1 MEDSKH
7 NSFFREVLIRCI
19 KLLNPVLMA
28 LSFGWVWYSF
38 YADKIV
44 SPFYEHGNWAIIILF
59 GIIYTIYAR
68 MYDSFMIS
76 MVKRSEI
83 IYSQSLALLI
93 SNGLMYIIIFILM
106 RRFPN
111 VLPLLLAFLIQF
123 AWTVAWTW
131 IVNKWYFKSSDTVR
145 TIVVYDEQ
153 EDLKEWQENNSLKNR
168 FKIVK
173 TLSVNDFK
181 MKSLADGI
189 GCIFL
194 IDVHSHQRNQIIKY
208 CVANNIQVMILPRI
222 GDVIMSG
229 ADNLHILHLPVLM
242 TGRYHP
248 KPEFLIIKRSFDLIV
263 SILAFILF
271 SPVFLLVSILIKL
284 DDHGPVFYKQE
295 RLTKNGKRFKVIKF
309 RSMRTDAEKDEVAR
323 LSTGD
328 KDDRVTSIGKFLR
341 KVRLDE
347 IPQLINIIKGEM
359 SIVGPRPERP
369 SIAAQYEKK
378 LPEFNLRLQ
387 AKAGLTG
394 YAQVYGKYNTDPYNK
409 LKMDLMYISHPSVL
423 EDLKIMFATIK
434 ILFMSESTE
443 GISNQEITAFKK

>member
-1 MEDSKH
+1 MEDSSN
-7 NSFFREVLIRCI
+7 NSFFKEILIRFI
-19 KLLNPVLMA
+19 KLLNPIIMSLVFA
-28 LSFGWVWYSF
+28 GVWYSF

-44 SPFYEHGNWAIIILF
+44 SPFYDHGNWAIIILF

-76 MVKRSEI
+76 MAKRSEI

-93 SNGLMYIIIFILM
+93 SNGLMYFIVFILM
-106 RRFPN
+106 RRLPN
-111 VLPLLLAFLIQF
+111 VLPLLLAFLIQIIL
-123 AWTVAWTW
+123 TIGWTW
-131 IVNKWYFKSSDTVR
+131 AVNKWYFKNADVIR

-168 FKIVK
+168 FNIVK

-181 MKSLADGI
+181 LKQLTGKI

-194 IDVHSHQRNQIIKY
+194 IDVHSHQRNQILKY
-208 CVANNIQVMILPRI
+208 CVANNVQVMILPRI

-229 ADNLHILHLPVLM
+229 ADNLHILHLPILM

-263 SILAFILF
+263 SILVFILV
-271 SPVFLLVSILIKL
+271 SPVFLLVSILIKF
-284 DDHGPVFYKQE
+284 DDQGPVFYKQE
-295 RLTKNGKRFKVIKF
+295 RLTKNGKLFKVIKF
-309 RSMRTDAEKDEVAR
+309 RSMRTDAEKDGVAR

-328 KDDRVTSIGKFLR
+328 QDNRVTKIGKFLR

-369 SIAAQYEKK
+369 SIATQYEKK

-409 LKMDLMYISHPSVL
+409 LKMDLMYIAHPSVL
-423 EDLKIMFATIK
+423 EDLKIMFATVK
-434 ILFMSESTE
+434 IIFISDSTE
-443 GISNQEITAFKK
+443 GIDSDKTNAI

>member
-1 MEDSKH
+1 MEDSSN
-7 NSFFREVLIRCI
+7 NSFFKEILIRFI
-19 KLLNPVLMA
+19 KLLNPIIMSLVFA
-28 LSFGWVWYSF
+28 GVWYSF

-44 SPFYEHGNWAIIILF
+44 SPFYDHGNWAIIILF

-76 MVKRSEI
+76 MAKRSEI

-93 SNGLMYIIIFILM
+93 SNGLMYFIVFILM
-106 RRFPN
+106 RRLPN
-111 VLPLLLAFLIQF
+111 VLPLLLAFLIQIIL
-123 AWTVAWTW
+123 TIGWTW
-131 IVNKWYFKSSDTVR
+131 AVNKWYFKNADVIR

-168 FKIVK
+168 FNIVK

-181 MKSLADGI
+181 LKQLTGKI

-194 IDVHSHQRNQIIKY
+194 IDVHSHQRNQILKY
-208 CVANNIQVMILPRI
+208 CVANNVQVMILPRI

-229 ADNLHILHLPVLM
+229 ADNLHILHLPILT

-263 SILAFILF
+263 SILVFILV
-271 SPVFLLVSILIKL
+271 SPAFLLVSILIKF
-284 DDHGPVFYKQE
+284 DDQGPVFYKQE

-309 RSMRTDAEKDEVAR
+309 RSMRTDAEKDGVAR

-328 KDDRVTSIGKFLR
+328 QDNRVTKIGKFLR

-369 SIAAQYEKK
+369 SIATQYEKK

-409 LKMDLMYISHPSVL
+409 LKMDLMYIAHPSVL
-423 EDLKIMFATIK
+423 EDLKIMFATVK
-434 ILFMSESTE
+434 IIFISDSTE
-443 GISNQEITAFKK
+443 GIDSDKTNAI

>member
-1 MEDSKH
+1 MEDSSN
-7 NSFFREVLIRCI
+7 NSFFKEILIRFI
-19 KLLNPVLMA
+19 KLLNPIIMSLVFA
-28 LSFGWVWYSF
+28 WVWYSF

-44 SPFYEHGNWAIIILF
+44 SPFYDHGNWAIIILF

-76 MVKRSEI
+76 MAKRSEI

-93 SNGLMYIIIFILM
+93 SNGVMYFIVFILM
-106 RRFPN
+106 RRLPN
-111 VLPLLLAFLIQF
+111 VLPLLLAFLIQIIL
-123 AWTVAWTW
+123 TIGWTW
-131 IVNKWYFKSSDTVR
+131 AVNKWYFKNADVIR

-168 FKIVK
+168 FNIVK

-181 MKSLADGI
+181 LKQLTGKI

-194 IDVHSHQRNQIIKY
+194 IDVHSHQRNQILKY
-208 CVANNIQVMILPRI
+208 CVANNVQVMILPRI

-229 ADNLHILHLPVLM
+229 ADNLHILHLPILM

-263 SILAFILF
+263 SILVFILF
-271 SPVFLLVSILIKL
+271 SPVFLLVSILIKF
-284 DDHGPVFYKQE
+284 DDQGPVFYKQE

-309 RSMRTDAEKDEVAR
+309 RSMRTDAEKDGVAR

-328 KDDRVTSIGKFLR
+328 QDNRVTKIGKFLR

-369 SIAAQYEKK
+369 SIATQYEKK

-409 LKMDLMYISHPSVL
+409 LKMDLMYIAHPSVL
-423 EDLKIMFATIK
+423 EDLKIMFATVK
-434 ILFMSESTE
+434 IIFISDSTE
-443 GISNQEITAFKK
+443 GIDSDKTNAI

>member
-1 MEDSKH
+1 MEDSSN
-7 NSFFREVLIRCI
+7 NSFFKEILIRFI
-19 KLLNPVLMA
+19 KLLNPIIMSLVFA
-28 LSFGWVWYSF
+28 GVWYSF

-44 SPFYEHGNWAIIILF
+44 SPFYDHGNWAIIILF

-76 MVKRSEI
+76 MAKRSEI

-93 SNGLMYIIIFILM
+93 SNGLMYFIVFILM
-106 RRFPN
+106 RRLPN
-111 VLPLLLAFLIQF
+111 VLPLLLAFLIQIIL
-123 AWTVAWTW
+123 TIGCTW
-131 IVNKWYFKSSDTVR
+131 AVNKWYFKNADVIR

-168 FKIVK
+168 FNIVK

-181 MKSLADGI
+181 LKQLTGKI

-194 IDVHSHQRNQIIKY
+194 IDVHSHQRNQILKY
-208 CVANNIQVMILPRI
+208 CVANNVQVMILPRI

-229 ADNLHILHLPVLM
+229 ADNLHILHLPILT

-263 SILAFILF
+263 SILVFILV
-271 SPVFLLVSILIKL
+271 SPVFLLVSILIKF
-284 DDHGPVFYKQE
+284 DDQGPVFYKQE

-309 RSMRTDAEKDEVAR
+309 RSMRTDAEKDGVAR

-328 KDDRVTSIGKFLR
+328 QDNRVTKIGKFLR

-369 SIAAQYEKK
+369 SIATQYEKK

-409 LKMDLMYISHPSVL
+409 LKMDLMYIAHPSVL
-423 EDLKIMFATIK
+423 EDLKIMFATVK
-434 ILFMSESTE
+434 IIFISDSTE
-443 GISNQEITAFKK
+443 GIDSDKTNAI

>member
-1 MEDSKH
+1 MEDSSN
-7 NSFFREVLIRCI
+7 NSFFKEILIRFI
-19 KLLNPVLMA
+19 KLLNPIIMSLVFA
-28 LSFGWVWYSF
+28 GVWYSF

-44 SPFYEHGNWAIIILF
+44 SPFYDHGNWAIIILF

-76 MVKRSEI
+76 MAKRSEI

-93 SNGLMYIIIFILM
+93 SNGLMYFIVFILM
-106 RRFPN
+106 RRLPN
-111 VLPLLLAFLIQF
+111 VLPLLLAFLIQIIL
-123 AWTVAWTW
+123 TIGWTW
-131 IVNKWYFKSSDTVR
+131 AVNKWYFKNADVIR

-168 FKIVK
+168 FNIVK

-181 MKSLADGI
+181 LKQLTGKI

-194 IDVHSHQRNQIIKY
+194 IDVHSHQRNQILKY
-208 CVANNIQVMILPRI
+208 CVANNVQVMILPRI

-229 ADNLHILHLPVLM
+229 ADNLHILHLPILM

-263 SILAFILF
+263 SILVFILV
-271 SPVFLLVSILIKL
+271 SPVFLLVSILIKF
-284 DDHGPVFYKQE
+284 DDQGPVFYKQE
-295 RLTKNGKRFKVIKF
+295 RLTKNGKLFKVIKF
-309 RSMRTDAEKDEVAR
+309 RSMRTDAEKNGVAR

-328 KDDRVTSIGKFLR
+328 QDNRVTKIGKFLR

-369 SIAAQYEKK
+369 SIATQYEKK

-409 LKMDLMYISHPSVL
+409 LKMDLMYIAHPSVL
-423 EDLKIMFATIK
+423 EDLKIMFATVK
-434 ILFMSESTE
+434 IIFISDSTE
-443 GISNQEITAFKK
+443 GIDSDKTNAI

>member
-1 MEDSKH
+1 MEDSSN
-7 NSFFREVLIRCI
+7 NSFFKEILIRFI
-19 KLLNPVLMA
+19 KLLNPIIMSLVFA
-28 LSFGWVWYSF
+28 GVWYSF

-44 SPFYEHGNWAIIILF
+44 SPFYDHGNWAIIILF

-76 MVKRSEI
+76 MAKRSEI

-93 SNGLMYIIIFILM
+93 SNGLMYFIVFILM
-106 RRFPN
+106 RRLPN
-111 VLPLLLAFLIQF
+111 VLPLLLAFLIQIIL
-123 AWTVAWTW
+123 TIGWTW
-131 IVNKWYFKSSDTVR
+131 AVNKWYFKNADVIR

-168 FKIVK
+168 FNIVK

-181 MKSLADGI
+181 LKQLTGKI

-194 IDVHSHQRNQIIKY
+194 IDVHSHQRNQILKY
-208 CVANNIQVMILPRI
+208 CVANNVQVMILPRI

-229 ADNLHILHLPVLM
+229 ADNLHILHLPILM

-263 SILAFILF
+263 SILVFILV
-271 SPVFLLVSILIKL
+271 SPVFLLVSILIKF
-284 DDHGPVFYKQE
+284 DDQGPVFYKQE

-309 RSMRTDAEKDEVAR
+309 RSMRTDAEKDGVAR

-328 KDDRVTSIGKFLR
+328 QDNRVTKIGKFLR

-369 SIAAQYEKK
+369 SIATQYEKK

-409 LKMDLMYISHPSVL
+409 LKMDLMYIAHPSVL
-423 EDLKIMFATIK
+423 EDLKIMFATVK
-434 ILFMSESTE
+434 IIFISDSTE
-443 GISNQEITAFKK
+443 GIDSDKTNAI

>member
-1 MEDSKH
+1 MEDSSN
-7 NSFFREVLIRCI
+7 NSFFKEILIRFI
-19 KLLNPVLMA
+19 KLLNPIIMSLVFA
-28 LSFGWVWYSF
+28 GVWYSF

-44 SPFYEHGNWAIIILF
+44 SPFYDHGNWAIIILF

-76 MVKRSEI
+76 MAKRSEI

-93 SNGLMYIIIFILM
+93 SNGLMYFIVFILM
-106 RRFPN
+106 RRLPN
-111 VLPLLLAFLIQF
+111 VLPLLLAFLIQIIL
-123 AWTVAWTW
+123 TIGWTW
-131 IVNKWYFKSSDTVR
+131 AVNKWYFKNADVIR

-168 FKIVK
+168 FNIVK

-181 MKSLADGI
+181 LKQLTGKI

-194 IDVHSHQRNQIIKY
+194 IDVHSHQRNQILKY
-208 CVANNIQVMILPRI
+208 CVANNVQVMILPRI

-229 ADNLHILHLPVLM
+229 ADNLHILHLPILT

-263 SILAFILF
+263 SILVFILV
-271 SPVFLLVSILIKL
+271 SPVFLLVSILIKF
-284 DDHGPVFYKQE
+284 DDQGPVFYKQE

-309 RSMRTDAEKDEVAR
+309 RSMRTDAEKDGVAR

-328 KDDRVTSIGKFLR
+328 QDNRVTKIGKFLR

-369 SIAAQYEKK
+369 SIATQYEKK

-409 LKMDLMYISHPSVL
+409 LKMDLMYIAHPSVL
-423 EDLKIMFATIK
+423 EDLKIMFATVK
-434 ILFMSESTE
+434 IIFISDSTE
-443 GISNQEITAFKK
+443 GIDSDKTNAI

>member
-1 MEDSKH
+1 MEDSSN
-7 NSFFREVLIRCI
+7 NSFFKEILIRFI
-19 KLLNPVLMA
+19 KLLNPIIMSLVFA
-28 LSFGWVWYSF
+28 GVWYSF

-44 SPFYEHGNWAIIILF
+44 SPFYDHGNWAIIILF

-76 MVKRSEI
+76 MAKRSEI

-93 SNGLMYIIIFILM
+93 SNGLMYLIVFILM
-106 RRFPN
+106 RRLPN
-111 VLPLLLAFLIQF
+111 VLPLLLAFLIQIIL
-123 AWTVAWTW
+123 TIGWTW
-131 IVNKWYFKSSDTVR
+131 AVNKWYFKNADVIR

-168 FKIVK
+168 FNIVK

-181 MKSLADGI
+181 LKQLTGKI

-194 IDVHSHQRNQIIKY
+194 IDVHSHQRNQILKY
-208 CVANNIQVMILPRI
+208 CVANNVQVMILPRI

-229 ADNLHILHLPVLM
+229 ADNLHILHLPILM

-263 SILAFILF
+263 SILVFILV
-271 SPVFLLVSILIKL
+271 SPVFLLVSILIKF
-284 DDHGPVFYKQE
+284 DDQGPVFYKQE

-309 RSMRTDAEKDEVAR
+309 RSMRTDAEKDGVAR

-328 KDDRVTSIGKFLR
+328 QDNRVTKIGKFLR

-369 SIAAQYEKK
+369 SIATQYEKK

-409 LKMDLMYISHPSVL
+409 LKMDLMYIAHPSVL
-423 EDLKIMFATIK
+423 EDLKIMFATVK
-434 ILFMSESTE
+434 IIFISDSTE
-443 GISNQEITAFKK
+443 GIDSDKTNAI

>member
-1 MEDSKH
+1 MEDSSN
-7 NSFFREVLIRCI
+7 NSFFKEILIRFI
-19 KLLNPVLMA
+19 KLLNPIIMSLVFA
-28 LSFGWVWYSF
+28 GVWYSF

-44 SPFYEHGNWAIIILF
+44 SPFYDHGNWAIIILF
-59 GIIYTIYAR
+59 GIVYTIYAR

-76 MVKRSEI
+76 MAKRSEI

-93 SNGLMYIIIFILM
+93 SNGLMYFIVFILM
-106 RRFPN
+106 RRLPN
-111 VLPLLLAFLIQF
+111 VLPLLLAFLIQIIL
-123 AWTVAWTW
+123 TIGWTW
-131 IVNKWYFKSSDTVR
+131 AVNKWYFKNADVIR

-168 FKIVK
+168 FNIVK

-181 MKSLADGI
+181 LKQLTGKI

-194 IDVHSHQRNQIIKY
+194 IDVHSHQRNQILKY
-208 CVANNIQVMILPRI
+208 CVANNVQVMILPRI

-229 ADNLHILHLPVLM
+229 ADNLHILHLPILM

-263 SILAFILF
+263 SILVFILV
-271 SPVFLLVSILIKL
+271 SPVFLLVSILIKF
-284 DDHGPVFYKQE
+284 DDQGPVFYKQE

-309 RSMRTDAEKDEVAR
+309 RSMRTDAEKDGVAR

-328 KDDRVTSIGKFLR
+328 QDNRVTKIGKFLR

-369 SIAAQYEKK
+369 SIATQYEKK

-409 LKMDLMYISHPSVL
+409 LKMDLMYIAHPSVL
-423 EDLKIMFATIK
+423 EDLKIMFATVK
-434 ILFMSESTE
+434 IIFISDSTE
-443 GISNQEITAFKK
+443 GIDSDKTNAI

>member
-1 MEDSKH
+1 MEDSSN
-7 NSFFREVLIRCI
+7 NSFFKEILIRFI
-19 KLLNPVLMA
+19 KLLNPIIMSLVFA
-28 LSFGWVWYSF
+28 GVWYSF

-44 SPFYEHGNWAIIILF
+44 SPFYDHGNWAIIILF

-76 MVKRSEI
+76 MAKRSEI

-93 SNGLMYIIIFILM
+93 SNGLMYFIVFILM
-106 RRFPN
+106 RRLPN
-111 VLPLLLAFLIQF
+111 VFPLLLAFLIQIIL
-123 AWTVAWTW
+123 TIGWTW
-131 IVNKWYFKSSDTVR
+131 AVNKWYFKNADVIR

-168 FKIVK
+168 FNIVK

-181 MKSLADGI
+181 LKQLTGKI

-194 IDVHSHQRNQIIKY
+194 IDVHSHQRNQILKY
-208 CVANNIQVMILPRI
+208 CVANNVQVMILPRI

-229 ADNLHILHLPVLM
+229 ADNLHILHLPILT

-263 SILAFILF
+263 SILVFILV
-271 SPVFLLVSILIKL
+271 SPVFLLVSILIKF
-284 DDHGPVFYKQE
+284 DDQGPVFYKQE

-309 RSMRTDAEKDEVAR
+309 RSMRTDAEKDGVAR

-328 KDDRVTSIGKFLR
+328 QDNRVTKIGKFLR

-369 SIAAQYEKK
+369 SIATQYEKK

-409 LKMDLMYISHPSVL
+409 LKMDLMYIAHPSVL
-423 EDLKIMFATIK
+423 EDLKIMFATVK
-434 ILFMSESTE
+434 IIFISDSTE
-443 GISNQEITAFKK
+443 GIDSDKTNAI

>member
-1 MEDSKH
+1 MEDSSN
-7 NSFFREVLIRCI
+7 NSFFKEILIRFI
-19 KLLNPVLMA
+19 KLLNPIIMSLVFA
-28 LSFGWVWYSF
+28 GVWYSF

-44 SPFYEHGNWAIIILF
+44 SPFYDHGNWAIIILF

-76 MVKRSEI
+76 MAKRSEI

-93 SNGLMYIIIFILM
+93 SNGLMYFIVFILM
-106 RRFPN
+106 RRLPN
-111 VLPLLLAFLIQF
+111 VFPLLLAFLIQIIL
-123 AWTVAWTW
+123 TIGWTW
-131 IVNKWYFKSSDTVR
+131 AVNKWYFKNTDVIR

-168 FKIVK
+168 FNIVK

-181 MKSLADGI
+181 LKQLTGKI

-194 IDVHSHQRNQIIKY
+194 IDVHSHQRNQILKY
-208 CVANNIQVMILPRI
+208 CVANNVQVMILPRI

-229 ADNLHILHLPVLM
+229 ADNLHILHLPILM

-263 SILAFILF
+263 SILVFILV
-271 SPVFLLVSILIKL
+271 SPVFLLVSILIKF
-284 DDHGPVFYKQE
+284 DDQGPVFYKQE

-309 RSMRTDAEKDEVAR
+309 RSMRTDAEKDGVAR

-328 KDDRVTSIGKFLR
+328 QDNRVTKIGKFLR

-369 SIAAQYEKK
+369 SIATQYEKK

-409 LKMDLMYISHPSVL
+409 LKMDLMYIAHPSVL
-423 EDLKIMFATIK
+423 EDLKIMFATVK
-434 ILFMSESTE
+434 IIFISDSTE
-443 GISNQEITAFKK
+443 GIDSDKTNAI

>member
-1 MEDSKH
+1 
-7 NSFFREVLIRCI
+7 
-19 KLLNPVLMA
+19 
-28 LSFGWVWYSF
+28 
-38 YADKIV
+38 
-44 SPFYEHGNWAIIILF
+44 
-59 GIIYTIYAR
+59 
-68 MYDSFMIS
+68 
-76 MVKRSEI
+76 
-83 IYSQSLALLI
+83 
-93 SNGLMYIIIFILM
+93 M
-106 RRFPN
+106 RRLPN
-111 VLPLLLAFLIQF
+111 VLPLLLAFLIQIIL
-123 AWTVAWTW
+123 TIGWTW
-131 IVNKWYFKSSDTVR
+131 AVNKWYFKNADVIR

-168 FKIVK
+168 FNIVK

-181 MKSLADGI
+181 LKQLTGKI

-194 IDVHSHQRNQIIKY
+194 IDVHSHQRNQILKY
-208 CVANNIQVMILPRI
+208 CVANNVQVMILPRI

-229 ADNLHILHLPVLM
+229 ADNLHILHLPILT

-263 SILAFILF
+263 SILVFILV
-271 SPVFLLVSILIKL
+271 SPVFLLVSILIKF
-284 DDHGPVFYKQE
+284 DDQGPVFYKQE

-309 RSMRTDAEKDEVAR
+309 RSMRTDAEKDGVAR

-328 KDDRVTSIGKFLR
+328 QDNRVTKIGKFLR

-369 SIAAQYEKK
+369 SIATQYEKK

-409 LKMDLMYISHPSVL
+409 LKMDLMYIAHPSVL
-423 EDLKIMFATIK
+423 EDLKIMFATVK
-434 ILFMSESTE
+434 IIFISDSTE
-443 GISNQEITAFKK
+443 GIDSDKTNAI

>member
-1 MEDSKH
+1 MEDSSN
-7 NSFFREVLIRCI
+7 NSFFKEILIRFI
-19 KLLNPVLMA
+19 KLLNPIIMSLVFA
-28 LSFGWVWYSF
+28 EVWYSF

-44 SPFYEHGNWAIIILF
+44 SPFYDHGNWAIIILF

-76 MVKRSEI
+76 MAKRSEI

-93 SNGLMYIIIFILM
+93 SNGLMYFIVFILM
-106 RRFPN
+106 RRLPN
-111 VLPLLLAFLIQF
+111 VLPLLLAFLIQIIL
-123 AWTVAWTW
+123 TIGWTW
-131 IVNKWYFKSSDTVR
+131 AVNKWYFKNADVIR

-168 FKIVK
+168 FNIVK

-181 MKSLADGI
+181 LKQLTGKI

-194 IDVHSHQRNQIIKY
+194 IDVHSHQRNQILKY
-208 CVANNIQVMILPRI
+208 CVANNVQVMILPRI

-229 ADNLHILHLPVLM
+229 ADNLHILHLPILM

-263 SILAFILF
+263 SILVFILV
-271 SPVFLLVSILIKL
+271 SPVFLLVSILIKF
-284 DDHGPVFYKQE
+284 DDQGPVFYKQE
-295 RLTKNGKRFKVIKF
+295 RLTKNGKLFKVIKF
-309 RSMRTDAEKDEVAR
+309 RSMRTDAEKDGVAR

-328 KDDRVTSIGKFLR
+328 QDNRVTKIGKFLR

-369 SIAAQYEKK
+369 SIATQYEKK

-409 LKMDLMYISHPSVL
+409 LKMDLMYIAHPSVL
-423 EDLKIMFATIK
+423 EDLKIMFATVK
-434 ILFMSESTE
+434 IIFISDSTE
-443 GISNQEITAFKK
+443 GIDSDKTNAI